1 MAAVLGLKGQTPGHH
16 VETVAQPSAIL
27 DLHFQLSEG
36 RRDVFA
42 VASSTASLSIFR
54 LTAPEANGEA
64 VQLIS
69 VIRIED
75 VGEDVLFLSCV
86 WHPSIPDTIA
96 VTTSTGAVYVMT
108 VDLNQQSAVLPRN
121 ATLTHTLETWTAAF
135 SPYTRRIQ
143 ARADEPVGPN
153 EEKDDRQYDLYTT
166 IYSGGDDSLLQYT
179 SCVLP
184 THSSKGKDI
193 SPPLIPPRACR
204 LTGHNAGV
212 TAILPVSLANL
223 DGGRIVVTGSYDDYI
238 RVYSIL
244 DPMDTGGIRRAT
256 CLAEQDLGGGVWRLK
271 SVFQATSDGGR
282 RWSMRVLASCM
293 HAGARVIDI
302 DGDVS
307 GSCQISVAA
316 RFEEHKSMN
325 YGSDFIQ
332 KDTLICISTSF
343 YDKLLCIWE
352 VKDRSG
358 ENMEVRDV
366 SSS

>member
-1 MAAVLGLKGQTPGHH
+1 
-16 VETVAQPSAIL
+16 
-27 DLHFQLSEG
+27 
-36 RRDVFA
+36 
-42 VASSTASLSIFR
+42 
-54 LTAPEANGEA
+54 
-64 VQLIS
+64 
-69 VIRIED
+69 
-75 VGEDVLFLSCV
+75 
-86 WHPSIPDTIA
+86 
-96 VTTSTGAVYVMT
+96 MT

-166 IYSGGDDSLLQYT
+166 IYSGGDDS
-179 SCVLP
+179 
-184 THSSKGKDI
+184 
-193 SPPLIPPRACR
+193 